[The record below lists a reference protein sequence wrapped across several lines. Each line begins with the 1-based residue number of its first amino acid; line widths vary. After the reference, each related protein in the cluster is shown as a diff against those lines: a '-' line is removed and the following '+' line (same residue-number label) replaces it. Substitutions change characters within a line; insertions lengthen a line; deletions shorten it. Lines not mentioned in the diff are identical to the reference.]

1 MGGGA
6 GGAELLVDECGR
18 GGLEG
23 LALGTPRR
31 LGGGDDPLIKALH
44 GLIDYAAAQQRE
56 IEALKAALRRQ
67 GIKLRPTDNMGL
79 AGHWRLSVQPPAA
92 QAALHQALLQ
102 HP

>member
-1 MGGGA
+1 
-6 GGAELLVDECGR
+6 D
-18 GGLEG
+18 
-23 LALGTPRR
+23 
-31 LGGGDDPLIKALH
+31 GD
-44 GLIDYAAAQQRE
+44 
-56 IEALKAALRRQ
+56 ALRRQ